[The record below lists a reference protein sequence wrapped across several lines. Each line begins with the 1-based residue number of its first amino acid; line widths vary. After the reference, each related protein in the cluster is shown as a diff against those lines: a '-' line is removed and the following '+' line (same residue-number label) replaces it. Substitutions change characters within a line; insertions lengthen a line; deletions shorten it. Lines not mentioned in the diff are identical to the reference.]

1 MRIVGA
7 SLGIVTLLI
16 ASVVGAVSM
25 NFQKIAQQQTH
36 WHDPRAR
43 QNPRE
48 TPLTTWV
55 YLRPY
60 FLVAMC
66 LSACGALCDFLAL
79 VWVSPTTVGL
89 MGCVSVLVNRCVS
102 AVLLYESIS
111 RYEFALFVVVF
122 VGCCVAIA
130 SDNAAPPGRSVLEQ
144 LQETEARTFI
154 LVTWATA
161 CSLKFLS
168 NITRNPWFKRVFP
181 PVASGIVG
189 SQMVCGAKFIA
200 WSFSNHVFLPHVLFP
215 MSILCILGSLV
226 HIKWLNDALAV
237 FEASTT
243 MVLFQVSWFVWNVV
257 SGIVIFGDMEGAD
270 EVRWCLFISGWII
283 SILGVFFIVRYVHS
297 KQTEV

>member
-1 MRIVGA
+1 
-7 SLGIVTLLI
+7 
-16 ASVVGAVSM
+16 M

-130 SDNAAPPGRSVLEQ
+130 SDNAAPPGRSVGAAPGDGGPNVYIGHLGNRMFAQ
-144 LQETEARTFI
+144 VSLQHHSQPMVQAR
-154 LVTWATA
+154 LSSGGLGHRRVT
-161 CSLKFLS
+161 
-168 NITRNPWFKRVFP
+168 NGVRGQIHRV
-181 PVASGIVG
+181 
-189 SQMVCGAKFIA
+189 
-200 WSFSNHVFLPHVLFP
+200 
-215 MSILCILGSLV
+215 
-226 HIKWLNDALAV
+226 
-237 FEASTT
+237 
-243 MVLFQVSWFVWNVV
+243 VLFQSCVLASCALSNEYSVYIGVV
-257 SGIVIFGDMEGAD
+257 GAHQVV
-270 EVRWCLFISGWII
+270 E
-283 SILGVFFIVRYVHS
+283 
-297 KQTEV
+297 